1 HTLTN
6 LGPAPEPNL
15 TILWSKNLPD
25 AFKRY
30 CLIVSRETSALQY
43 ENDDLM
49 TAKYGDDYGIACCVS
64 AMRLGKQMQFFGARV
79 NLAKCLLYA
88 INGGRDEK
96 SGVQVGPAH
105 RAVSGDLLDY
115 DDVMAKFDKM
125 MSWLARTYVHALN
138 C

>member
-1 HTLTN
+1 TRTSFRTLHTLKN

-15 TILWSKNLPD
+15 TILWSKNLPE

-30 CLIVSRETSALQY
+30 CIKVSVETSALQY

-49 TAKYGDDYGIACCVS
+49 TAEFGDDYGIACCVS
-64 AMRLGKQMQFFGARV
+64 AMRIGRQMQYFGARV

-96 SGVQVGPAH
+96 SGVQVGPAF
-105 RAVSGDLLDY
+105 RPAAGEFLDY
-115 DDVMAKFDKM
+115 ADVMAKF
-125 MSWLARTYVHALN
+125 
-138 C
+138 